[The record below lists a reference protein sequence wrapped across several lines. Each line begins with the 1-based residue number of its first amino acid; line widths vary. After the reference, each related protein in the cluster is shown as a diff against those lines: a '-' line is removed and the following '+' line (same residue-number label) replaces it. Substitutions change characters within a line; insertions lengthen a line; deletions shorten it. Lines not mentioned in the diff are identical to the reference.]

1 MKVIPLKNITL
12 FVLETVVPIKENMTI
27 EICKTCRGEIVV
39 YAKFYIDGQGQVFTE
54 KDLDDFIDQPEIPSW
69 WINTYNSMIK
79 ARKEMQKHLRENRID
94 DLLKSDDPEE
104 FMWA

>member
-12 FVLETVVPIKENMTI
+12 FVLETVMSIEEDMKI

-39 YAKFYIDGQGQVFTE
+39 YTKFYIDGQGQVFTE
-54 KDLDDFIDQPEIPSW
+54 KDLDNFIDQPEIPSW
-69 WINTYNSMIK
+69 WINTYNSMIL

-94 DLLKSDDPEE
+94 DLLKTDDPEE
-104 FMWA
+104 FMCA